1 MNNVWSDEK
10 TDNSLRADDRNF
22 YKVEKW
28 TKDGLK
34 VDRTLYDHQRDGNA
48 RELFADAIKLG
59 PRIRLSIRQRTRVL
73 YRLAGGMTS
82 APGALGGKI
91 YFRVQRELINQRDHT
106 ASHLRIGNLGECS

>member
-34 VDRTLYDHQRDGNA
+34 VDRNDDPTARQA
-48 RELFADAIKLG
+48 RELFADAIKL
-59 PRIRLSIRQRTRVL
+59 P
-73 YRLAGGMTS
+73 A
-82 APGALGGKI
+82 
-91 YFRVQRELINQRDHT
+91 H
-106 ASHLRIGNLGECS
+106 